1 MFKSITQR
9 TRRSANE
16 RLGKNRKKQQG
27 TVAIEF
33 AALFSIFF
41 IILYAVIAYSI
52 PLLLSLTFKQ
62 VSSDA
67 SRAAIKV
74 DPYLTDYEKVVSE
87 EITKVI
93 NSSWLPKSWVSDGC
107 TKPNNTT
114 LDWKELPNF
123 DSKSYGFFAEETID
137 KATKDYRYIIQVC
150 LQRKYGT
157 TGIANERAIIPT
169 INILGMKIPSLP
181 EVEGETIIRVHTTVR
196 SNIIKY
202 AYDI

>member
-67 SRAAIKV
+67 SRATIKV
-74 DPYLTDYEKVVSE
+74 DQTLPEAAYITTVGQEVTRVVE
-87 EITKVI
+87 
-93 NSSWLPKSWVSDGC
+93 SSWLPKSWVSGNC
-107 TKPNNTT
+107 PTPKNSSMTW
-114 LDWKELPNF
+114 LRLP
-123 DSKSYGFFAEETID
+123 SGSSSGSYGFIAQEFLDE
-137 KATKDYRYIIQVC
+137 KSNDYRYVVQVC

-157 TGIANERAIIPT
+157 TGAADERAIIPT
-169 INILGMKIPSLP
+169 IDVLGIKIPSLP
-181 EVEGETIIRVHTTVR
+181 EVDGEIVIRKQTTIRL
-196 SNIIKY
+196 
-202 AYDI
+202 

>member
-41 IILYAVIAYSI
+41 VILYAVIAYSI

-67 SRAAIKV
+67 SRATIKV
-74 DPYLTDYEKVVSE
+74 DQAVPEDQYIATVAQEVSRVVE
-87 EITKVI
+87 
-93 NSSWLPKSWVSDGC
+93 SSWLPKSWVSGNCPVPQDTEDPG
-107 TKPNNTT
+107 
-114 LDWKELPNF
+114 LVWVRLP
-123 DSKSYGFFAEETID
+123 SGSGSASYGFFAKELLND
-137 KATKDYRYIIQVC
+137 KTKDYRYIIQVC
-150 LQRKYGT
+150 LQRKYGS
-157 TGIANERAIIPT
+157 TGTENERAIIPT
-169 INILGMKIPSLP
+169 INILGIKIPSLP
-181 EVEGETIIRVHTTVR
+181 EVDGEIVIRKQTTIRL
-196 SNIIKY
+196 
-202 AYDI
+202 